1 MKNFLNTMLATAA
14 VFSVVSAA
22 SAATTNVTGFY
33 VGASAG
39 VANTTAD
46 YKATAGGKMVN
57 DAGVTVSA
65 IDSETRRLKANA
77 GKSAALFGL
86 MAGYNY
92 QSGSAVFGAEIYGGF
107 DTTKLNVFNDNDSG
121 NSTEAALWRTSLKRQ
136 RFFGFAPRIG
146 YMVTPNALVYAKLAL
161 EVGKWT
167 AQVDPNL
174 ATINNPN
181 NTVLLGMAPAD
192 IKKAQD
198 ASSVTVKASKGGLAF
213 APGLG
218 VELFMTK
225 NVFIR
230 GEYSYLFGPTVK
242 MTQATTAF
250 NKFIWNGETAD
261 HSIKIRQHAVKFAIG
276 YKF

>member
-1 MKNFLNTMLATAA
+1 MKKFLNTMLATAA
-14 VFSVVSAA
+14 VFSVVSVA

-33 VGASAG
+33 AGASAG

-46 YKATAGGKMVN
+46 YKASASGKMID
-57 DAGVTVSA
+57 DAGATVPA
-65 IDSETRRLKANA
+65 KESETRRLKTNA

-107 DTTKLNVFNDNDSG
+107 DTTKMTPFNDNDSG
-121 NSTEAALWRTSLKRQ
+121 SSTEAALWKTSVKRQ

-146 YMVTPNALVYAKLAL
+146 YMVTPNALVYAKLGL

-167 AQVDPNL
+167 AQVDPNVT
-174 ATINNPN
+174 TINLPG
-181 NTVLLGMAPAD
+181 NTAALLMTAPEM
-192 IKKAQD
+192 KKAQD

-230 GEYSYLFGPTVK
+230 GEYSYLFGPTIK
-242 MTQATTAF
+242 MTQTTTAF